1 MIGCSELGFRLLG
14 CRAAR
19 LLGTR
24 VSADG
29 LLETRDPSAERRMS
43 SRGVTL
49 TELLVVAGLLFLV
62 LTLLIVP
69 MLGGLNIMEQ
79 GESKTDVQ
87 TAGRRAMSSMSRE
100 LAEAMYVFD
109 LPADG
114 SQITFLLPSG
124 SPPPG
129 PAGVSQPA
137 VRYARFVTRFVP
149 GSPWRASEVVGRV
162 ELSTEAEPFRD
173 LNANGKWDQGES
185 FTDINGNGRWDP
197 AEAPDPAAPDPD
209 QRADFDRF
217 RDPPIILA
225 TYPTDP
231 GAPVPLNPSARRRVR
246 SLTPN
251 SLGFEAPVLQFSPRV
266 VEDEPARP
274 VRTVAR
280 FDYSVLASQFGLWMS
295 PRQTDASFER
305 AQFPTDA
312 FFDRFFPQP
321 VPLVE
326 VWRGQRLIYHTVV
339 EWEGSGAG
347 RRIRGLWVVQHTHP
361 EDPSNHEGED
371 KQLSRGLAYP
381 VGEYPA
387 RTPTA
392 PDAGGGIY
400 SFQHVYGFGI
410 DYDRG
415 LLRFAFPGSTPPDF
429 KTAPEAV
436 TGGPGV
442 EYVLPGLSKLPYAAL
457 IAEKVGVTVGGVR
470 FRRVSGDPGPGEF
483 TVRGVSIRFDPDNAP
498 SPGRR
503 LAVDYEYRNN
513 PYAEEFFPRT
523 DIFEADGRAEYV
535 IPSMEFASDGGVDEG
550 SAVLT
555 VNGSPY
561 RLVEAGPSGQQYSIE
576 GNRLIFDA
584 RNPPAQGSVVAFDYR
599 YFQGQVG
606 EENGVRA
613 NLSDGDTV
621 RVSYGTK
628 ALIRI
633 SLTTA
638 KRRRSTYKL
647 EAFHVEGQ
655 VKLKNAPQ

>member
-14 CRAAR
+14 CWAAG
-19 LLGTR
+19 LLGAR

-29 LLETRDPSAERRMS
+29 LLETRHPSAERRMS

-69 MLGGLNIMEQ
+69 MIGGLNLMEQ

-87 TAGRRAMSSMSRE
+87 TAGRRAMSTMSRE
-100 LAEAMYVFD
+100 LAQAMYVFD

-114 SQITFLLPSG
+114 SQITFVVPSG
-124 SPPPG
+124 SPPPA

-137 VRYARFVTRFVP
+137 VRYERFVTRFIP

-162 ELSTEAEPFRD
+162 ELTEEEAQDF
-173 LNANGKWDQGES
+173 S
-185 FTDINGNGRWDP
+185 
-197 AEAPDPAAPDPD
+197 APDPAQKP
-209 QRADFDRF
+209 DFDRF

-231 GAPVPLNPSARRRVR
+231 GAPVPLTASARRRVR

-251 SLGFEAPVLQFSPRV
+251 SLGFEVPVLQFSPRV
-266 VEDEPARP
+266 IEDDPARP
-274 VRTVAR
+274 VRTAAG
-280 FDYSVLASQFGLWMS
+280 FDYSVLASEFGLWMS
-295 PRQTDASFER
+295 PRQTDTSFER
-305 AQFPTDA
+305 AQFPPDA
-312 FFDRFFPQP
+312 FYDRFFPQP
-321 VPLVE
+321 VSLVE
-326 VWRGQRLIYHTVV
+326 VWRGQRLMYHTVV
-339 EWEGSGAG
+339 EWEGSGAS
-347 RRIRGLWVVQHTHP
+347 RQMRQLSVVQHTHP

-381 VGEYPA
+381 VASYPA
-387 RTPTA
+387 RDPRA
-392 PDAGGGIY
+392 PDTGGGIY
-400 SFQHVYGFGI
+400 SFQHLYGFGI

-429 KTAPEAV
+429 RTARETV

-483 TVRGVSIRFDPDNAP
+483 VVRGICVKFDADNAP
-498 SPGRR
+498 RPGQR

-513 PYAEEFFPRT
+513 PYAGEFFPRT
-523 DIFEADGRAEYV
+523 DIFPADGRTQYV
-535 IPSMEFASDGGVDEG
+535 IPSMEFASDGAVDEG
-550 SAVLT
+550 SAALT
-555 VNGSPY
+555 VNGGSY
-561 RLVEAGPSGQQYSIE
+561 ERVEAGPSGRQYSIE
-576 GNRLIFDA
+576 GNQLIFDPA
-584 RNPPAQGSVVAFDYR
+584 SPPAQGSVVAFDYK
-599 YFQGQVG
+599 YFQGQIG

-613 NLSDGDTV
+613 NLSDGDTA
-621 RVSYGTK
+621 RVGYATK

-638 KRRRSTYKL
+638 KRRRTTFKL
-647 EAFHVEGQ
+647 EAFHVEAQ
-655 VKLKNAPQ
+655 VKLKNAPR

>member
-1 MIGCSELGFRLLG
+1 MIAWSGFGIRGSGFGCPTPD
-14 CRAAR
+14 
-19 LLGTR
+19 TR
-24 VSADG
+24 Y
-29 LLETRDPSAERRMS
+29 PSA
-43 SRGVTL
+43 GVTL

-69 MLGGLNIMEQ
+69 MIGGLNIMEQ

-87 TAGRRAMSSMSRE
+87 TAGRRAMSTMSRE
-100 LAEAMYVFD
+100 LAQAMYVFD

-114 SQITFLLPSG
+114 SQITFVVPSG
-124 SPPPG
+124 SPPPA

-137 VRYARFVTRFVP
+137 VRYERFVTRFIP
-149 GSPWRASEVVGRV
+149 GSPWRASEVAGRV
-162 ELSTEAEPFRD
+162 ELTEEEAQDF
-173 LNANGKWDQGES
+173 S
-185 FTDINGNGRWDP
+185 
-197 AEAPDPAAPDPD
+197 APDPA
-209 QRADFDRF
+209 QKADFDRF

-231 GAPVPLNPSARRRVR
+231 GAPVPLTASARRRVR

-251 SLGFEAPVLQFSPRV
+251 SLGFEVPVLQFSPRV
-266 VEDEPARP
+266 IEDDPGRP
-274 VRTVAR
+274 VRTAAG
-280 FDYSVLASQFGLWMS
+280 FDYSVLASEFGLWMS
-295 PRQTDASFER
+295 PRQTDTSFER
-305 AQFPTDA
+305 AQFPPDA
-312 FFDRFFPQP
+312 FYDRFFPQP
-321 VPLVE
+321 VSLVE
-326 VWRGQRLIYHTVV
+326 VWRGQRLMYHTVV
-339 EWEGSGAG
+339 EWEGSGAS
-347 RRIRGLWVVQHTHP
+347 RQMRQLWVVQHTHP

-392 PDAGGGIY
+392 PGAGGGIY

-415 LLRFAFPGSTPPDF
+415 LLRFAFPGRAQLT
-429 KTAPEAV
+429 TAREAV

-442 EYVLPGLSKLPYAAL
+442 EYVLPELSKLPYAAL

-483 TVRGVSIRFDPDNAP
+483 VVRGICVKFDADNAP
-498 SPGRR
+498 RPGQR

-513 PYAEEFFPRT
+513 PYAGEFFPRT
-523 DIFEADGRAEYV
+523 DIFLADGRAQYV
-535 IPSMEFASDGGVDEG
+535 IPSMEFASDGAVDEG

-555 VNGSPY
+555 VNGSAY
-561 RLVEAGPSGQQYSIE
+561 ERVEAGPSGRQYSIE
-576 GNRLIFDA
+576 GNQLIFDPA
-584 RNPPAQGSVVAFDYR
+584 SPPAQGSVIAFDYK
-599 YFQGQVG
+599 YFQGQIG

-621 RVSYGTK
+621 RVSYATK

-638 KRRRSTYKL
+638 KRRRTTFKL
-647 EAFHVEGQ
+647 EAFHVEAQ
-655 VKLKNAPQ
+655 VKLKNAPR